1 MNTLFKDLLG
11 LTNFISDVYAG
22 IKKFFV
28 PERAYAWQTLLYLSL
43 FSWAISYF
51 ATGAIR
57 DTIAFFGWLFLIA
70 GTAWYTTDD
79 PARIPGT
86 YMPVGAVI
94 TGFLVSVFAF
104 GHNDKNV
111 LTTNTIV
118 YWPTIS
124 ALITAIPEFFEGSGT
139 DAKTQL
145 PKPEDRQKIVV
156 LVASSMLLSCWI
168 QFYFVVNNWVAEYPS
183 LLSDDFKR
191 STFVIRTEPPL
202 KISPNGAAILK
213 EMQPRIERAI
223 DKQSWSQVER
233 WLQNANANIAN
244 LGQKVLEDKRLRDK
258 EEKNLWRIEPRITNP
273 NPRKKDEYNLDI
285 LSIWTGPSSDPRGYY
300 LRQSCQIRPIA
311 ESTNRSTTPKSEQTS
326 LIAEIECG
334 PISKPIIGT
343 PPAQR

>member
-11 LTNFISDVYAG
+11 LTGFVSDIYAG

-28 PERAYAWQTLLYLSL
+28 PDRAYSWQTLIYLSL
-43 FSWAISYF
+43 FSWAISSF
-51 ATGAIR
+51 ATGPIK

-104 GHNDKNV
+104 GQQANGI
-111 LTTNTIV
+111 TSGTIV
-118 YWPTIS
+118 FWPTFS

-139 DAKTQL
+139 DYKTQL

-168 QFYFVVNNWVAEYPS
+168 QFYFVVNNWIAEYPS
-183 LLSDDFKR
+183 LLSDNFQR
-191 STFVIRTEPPL
+191 STFVIRTEPPV
-202 KISPNGAAILK
+202 KVSPNGAVILK
-213 EMQPRIERAI
+213 ELQPKLEQAI
-223 DKQSWSQVER
+223 DKQSWAQVER
-233 WLQNANANIAN
+233 WLQNANANLAN
-244 LGQKVLEDKRLRDK
+244 LSQKILQDKRLREKD
-258 EEKNLWRIEPRITNP
+258 EKNLWRIEPRITNP

-300 LRQSCQIRPIA
+300 LKKSCQIRPIA
-311 ESTNRSTTPKSEQTS
+311 QSPNKSTAQKPDQTS
-326 LIAEIECG
+326 LTAEIECS
-334 PISKPIIGT
+334 PVSKPIIGL